1 MIRLGSDK
9 KESKRDEKDKKYELK
24 DLIVLLSI
32 IVNIGNIDNR
42 FIYIPVAL
50 HQCLGEK
57 DILKTIRI
65 HHEKKKIAAKMKK
78 CFCFSETQ
86 ANLIFFKNSKPRLQE
101 GRVSVLDIMW
111 DSVAVRALR
120 VMWRCLELVELQ
132 NPIFHCCNTRNMEIP
147 EKLFLLI
154 NRAREIKRGEPCGQ
168 NSRWGLPQKN
178 ILKTN
183 CSYQSKEKASLQSFG
198 KHQIS
203 SAMVSAPKACHAVAF
218 IRKWK
223 FSQKL

>member
-1 MIRLGSDK
+1 
-9 KESKRDEKDKKYELK
+9 
-24 DLIVLLSI
+24 
-32 IVNIGNIDNR
+32 
-42 FIYIPVAL
+42 
-50 HQCLGEK
+50 
-57 DILKTIRI
+57 
-65 HHEKKKIAAKMKK
+65 MKK

-198 KHQIS
+198 KHQHRGAKTQNFPGS
-203 SAMVSAPKACHAVAF
+203 NFLRAKTFRTKCAKPSPKT
-218 IRKWK
+218 
-223 FSQKL
+223 SL

>member
-1 MIRLGSDK
+1 M
-9 KESKRDEKDKKYELK
+9 
-24 DLIVLLSI
+24 
-32 IVNIGNIDNR
+32 
-42 FIYIPVAL
+42 
-50 HQCLGEK
+50 
-57 DILKTIRI
+57 
-65 HHEKKKIAAKMKK
+65 
-78 CFCFSETQ
+78 
-86 ANLIFFKNSKPRLQE
+86 
-101 GRVSVLDIMW
+101 
-111 DSVAVRALR
+111 RALR

-198 KHQIS
+198 KHQQCNGFGAKSMPCRGIYKK
-203 SAMVSAPKACHAVAF
+203 VEIFPETVASKYRDAF
-218 IRKWK
+218 
-223 FSQKL
+223 QKKPNMLLALKK

>member
-1 MIRLGSDK
+1 
-9 KESKRDEKDKKYELK
+9 
-24 DLIVLLSI
+24 
-32 IVNIGNIDNR
+32 
-42 FIYIPVAL
+42 
-50 HQCLGEK
+50 
-57 DILKTIRI
+57 
-65 HHEKKKIAAKMKK
+65 MKK

-86 ANLIFFKNSKPRLQE
+86 ANLIFFINSKPRLQE

-168 NSRWGLPQKN
+168 NSRWGLPQKTF
-178 ILKTN
+178 LKLIAATKAKKRPH
-183 CSYQSKEKASLQSFG
+183 SKVLES
-198 KHQIS
+198 IS
-203 SAMVSAPKACHAVAF
+203 TEAQKPKTFRVATF
-218 IRKWK
+218 YA
-223 FSQKL
+223 QKLSGRSAQNHLPRQAYKARFCLA